1 MLGYLDY
8 TRMFRLIPQTAV
20 FRYMK
25 TMVQL
30 GLMLGPRWNFAKVAI
45 KLIYGGFIVS
55 RIIPIYFDVPAVM
68 FMQMSLLGNISS
80 TIMVSNQHDIDLF
93 LMWYLLTA
101 Y

>member
-1 MLGYLDY
+1 MMTSNHVL
-8 TRMFRLIPQTAV
+8 V
-20 FRYMK
+20 
-25 TMVQL
+25 V
-30 GLMLGPRWNFAKVAI
+30 
-45 KLIYGGFIVS
+45 
-55 RIIPIYFDVPAVM
+55 FDVPAVM